1 MYEQNLTYARAIA
14 TAEHRIALGQTDVYI
29 DSEWDFPFDKVTSVS
44 SGGTYRLNIP
54 SNIYLHFTEAG
65 LSFRLSYELEERD
78 ANGAEQHRFD
88 RARVRNLA
96 LKLAPEAR
104 GALAAHFKNHIL
116 PAVRERADEIAKA
129 YNNQRD
135 ALDMV
140 TGLIAD
146 VKDA

>member
-78 ANGAEQHRFD
+78 ANGAEQHRFGD
-88 RARVRNLA
+88 ARRAVPA
-96 LKLAPEAR
+96 DGAR
-104 GALAAHFKNHIL
+104 HLAA
-116 PAVRERADEIAKA
+116 AGGMADQTCFFYIQFSTHLNVVISKFGGMQLL
-129 YNNQRD
+129 YRCRCF
-135 ALDMV
+135 
-140 TGLIAD
+140 
-146 VKDA
+146 